1 MIAMT
6 IQITETP
13 HLIYLSLILGQVLAG
28 PGRFEFC
35 PSEIKV

>member
-13 HLIYLSLILGQVLAG
+13 YLVYLTLVSAG

>member
-13 HLIYLSLILGQVLAG
+13 HLIYLSLVLDQVSAG
-28 PGRFEFC
+28 PGRFQFC
-35 PSEIKV
+35 PSEI